1 MRNVQ
6 IQIDSQYDLTTFT
19 VVGKVAAEVVRNAIQ
34 KFYEGNVTMN
44 VLWDLS
50 GSDLSSITSSEINGI
65 AKTPRKYASMRT
77 GGKTAIVAP
86 TDLTFGLTRMYGIM
100 TEVQD
105 LPFETQVFRTTE
117 EAHQWLLETE

>member
-34 KFYEGNVTMN
+34 KLYEGNVTMN

>member
-77 GGKTAIVAP
+77 GGKTAIAAP